1 MTESNRK
8 ALAIERFL
16 GPYNCAQS
24 VFSAFARDLGLE
36 EATALKIAGA
46 FGAGIAYSGETCG
59 AVTGALMVIG
69 LKHGKASPEDDEAK
83 ERCNA
88 KARMFMEKFQARCG
102 ALPCRQLTGYDLS
115 RPEEVLSA
123 KAAGIFTERCPNFVL
138 AAIEILEKIL

>member
-1 MTESNRK
+1 MTESKRT

-24 VFSAFARDLGLE
+24 VFSAFAGEFGLE

-46 FGAGIAYSGETCG
+46 FGAGIAYTGETCG

-69 LKHGKASPEDDEAK
+69 LKHGKASPEDEKAK

-88 KARMFMEKFQARCG
+88 KARMFMDQFLARRG
-102 ALPCRQLTGYDLS
+102 ALQCRQLTGYDLS
-115 RPEEVLSA
+115 RPGEVQSA
-123 KAAGIFTERCPNFVL
+123 KAAGIFTERCPAFVL
-138 AAIEILEKIL
+138 SAVEILEEIL